1 MQAARMEQHV
11 IGRSSLQGCRVLVVE
26 DEPLIAWDLAEVL
39 REQGAEIVGPSGN
52 VEGALRLLATAPVVD
67 VALLDVSLDNHE
79 SVFAV
84 AEELRSR
91 DIPFVFCT
99 GYTADVTQRFGEVPH
114 CEKPTD
120 GAALHSALS
129 AAMTAPACPTH

>member
-1 MQAARMEQHV
+1 MEQDV
-11 IGRSSLQGCRVLVVE
+11 MDRSDLQGCRVLLVE
-26 DEPLIAWDLAEVL
+26 DEPLIAWDLAEAL
-39 REQGAEIVGPSGN
+39 REQGAEIIGPSGD
-52 VEGALRLLATAPVVD
+52 VEGALRLLATAPAVD

-84 AEELRSR
+84 AEALRSR

-99 GYTADVTQRFGEVPH
+99 GYTAADMTQRFREVPC

-120 GAALHSALS
+120 GAALGSALN
-129 AAMTAPACPTH
+129 AAMTALPRPAWPAH

>member
-1 MQAARMEQHV
+1 MD
-11 IGRSSLQGCRVLVVE
+11 RSGLQGRRVLLVE

-39 REQGAEIVGPSGN
+39 REQGAEIIGPSGD

-84 AEELRSR
+84 ADELRSR

-99 GYTADVTQRFGEVPH
+99 GYTAADLTQRFREAPH

-120 GAALHSALS
+120 VAALSSALS
-129 AAMTAPACPTH
+129 AAMTALPTPAWPVH

>member
-1 MQAARMEQHV
+1 MEQQAS
-11 IGRSSLQGCRVLVVE
+11 GRSSLQGCRVLVVE
-26 DEPLIAWDLAEVL
+26 DEPLIAWDLTEVL
-39 REQGAEIVGPSGN
+39 REQGAEIIGPSGD
-52 VEGALRLLATAPVVD
+52 VEGALRLLATAPIVD

-99 GYTADVTQRFGEVPH
+99 GYTAADVTQRFGEVPH

-129 AAMTAPACPTH
+129 AAMTAISTPASPAH

>member
-1 MQAARMEQHV
+1 MD
-11 IGRSSLQGCRVLVVE
+11 RSDLQGCRVLLVE
-26 DEPLIAWDLAEVL
+26 DEPLIAWDLAEAL
-39 REQGAEIVGPSGN
+39 REQGAEIIGPSGD
-52 VEGALRLLATAPVVD
+52 VEGALRLLATAPAID

-99 GYTADVTQRFGEVPH
+99 GYAAADLTQRFREVPH

-120 GAALHSALS
+120 AAALRSALS
-129 AAMTAPACPTH
+129 AAMTALPTPAWPVH

>member
-1 MQAARMEQHV
+1 MEQQVTHP
-11 IGRSSLQGCRVLVVE
+11 SNLQGRRVLLVE
-26 DEPLIAWDLAEVL
+26 DEPLIDWDLAEVL

-52 VEGALRLLATAPVVD
+52 VEGALRLLATTPVVD

-99 GYTADVTQRFGEVPH
+99 GHTAADITQRFGEVPH

-120 GAALHSALS
+120 GAALRSALS
-129 AAMTAPACPTH
+129 AAMTTPACPAH